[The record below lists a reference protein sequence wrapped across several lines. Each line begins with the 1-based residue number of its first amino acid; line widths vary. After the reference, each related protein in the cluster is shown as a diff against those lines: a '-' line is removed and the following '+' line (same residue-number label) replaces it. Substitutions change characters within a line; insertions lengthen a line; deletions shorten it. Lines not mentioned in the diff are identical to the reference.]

1 MWNILKKDGRSY
13 RKCKKLNLALHFENV
28 ACLWTN
34 VGHEVNLIGSLN
46 MCRSQGGRSRRDLM
60 STIYEG

>member
-1 MWNILKKDGRSY
+1 MWNIFKKGRHH

-28 ACLWTN
+28 ARLWTN
-34 VGHEVNLIGSLN
+34 VGHEVNLSASLN

-60 STIYEG
+60 STI